1 MIAGISWW
9 KLLSVVLIL
18 YSVIA
23 GLHNAVPELPI
34 LHESIRNLFFHV
46 PMWFSMTAL
55 LGASAFY
62 SIKFLNSQ
70 KNTDDYM
77 ATSTAS
83 VATICGIAGIITG
96 MMWARVTWEQWWN
109 NDPKQTVAL
118 IGLLMYLAY
127 FVLRNAIEDHE
138 KKARISAV
146 TNIIFFFIF
155 IPIIYVVPRLTDS
168 LHPGNGGNPGFN
180 AYDLDA
186 GLRLIFYPAVL
197 GWILFCFWIAQTT
210 ARMLLIDSTMKLQ
223 QTDV

>member
-1 MIAGISWW
+1 
-9 KLLSVVLIL
+9 
-18 YSVIA
+18 
-23 GLHNAVPELPI
+23 
-34 LHESIRNLFFHV
+34 
-46 PMWFSMTAL
+46 
-55 LGASAFY
+55 
-62 SIKFLNSQ
+62 
-70 KNTDDYM
+70 
-77 ATSTAS
+77 
-83 VATICGIAGIITG
+83 

-118 IGLLMYLAY
+118 IGLLMYFAY